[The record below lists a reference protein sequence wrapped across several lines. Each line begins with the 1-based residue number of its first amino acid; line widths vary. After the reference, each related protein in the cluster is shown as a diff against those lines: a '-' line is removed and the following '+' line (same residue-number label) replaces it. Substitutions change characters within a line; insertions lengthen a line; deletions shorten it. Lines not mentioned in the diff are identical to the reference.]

1 MKSFPAPGLAPRS
14 ILAQGRWTG
23 IRIPTD
29 STMVGNPAMEV
40 PVSGRRVIVQSAD
53 QQFAYSVFNAD
64 PLVLIQEQGTYCP
77 DPALRIALW
86 FDAPGEERVVTVPL
100 FPPHYRLFGSGIYV
114 PVTTP
119 IDYIVSFD
127 KLFIQVF
134 AMGLAYY
141 HPEIVLNVEQW
152 TKEKGDQS

>member
-1 MKSFPAPGLAPRS
+1 MKIFPAPGLAPRS
-14 ILAQGRWTG
+14 TLAEGRWTG
-23 IRIPTD
+23 LRIATD
-29 STMVGNPAMEV
+29 DTMVGLIPLEI
-40 PVSGRRVIVQSAD
+40 PISGRRVIVQSAV
-53 QQFAYSVFNAD
+53 QQTAYSVFDLTGAAE
-64 PLVLIQEQGTYCP
+64 IRGMFCP
-77 DPALRIALW
+77 DPALRIVLW

-100 FPPHYRLFGSGIYV
+100 FPPYHRLFGSGIYV

-119 IDYIVSFD
+119 IDYIISFD

-134 AMGLAYY
+134 AMSADYY